1 MLKWGLGQIF
11 EIHIFNF
18 NGSSGAR
25 RFGIFLKKE
34 HIIISGSNYSKQ
46 TFYFLPVLVV
56 PEDFGIFLKK
66 KVKT

>member
-1 MLKWGLGQIF
+1 MGLGQIF

-34 HIIISGSNYSKQ
+34 SKVISGSNYLKQ
-46 TFYFLPVLVV
+46 TFYFSAVLAV